1 MVTIMRTNNPQTA
14 GFIRVIRLNEAD
26 LKQPESGF
34 IGGLFQGWL
43 IPVGLAARLK
53 RVELNCKETGFFRV
67 LVFKRSWLQVSETAL
82 FS

>member
-1 MVTIMRTNNPQTA
+1 MVTSMRTNNPQTA

-26 LKQPESGF
+26 LEQSGF
-34 IGGLFQGWL
+34 IGGLFHGWL

-67 LVFKRSWLQVSETAL
+67 LAFNRSWLEVSETAL